1 MRRGISRAE
10 TYSLISEIRRIIPGI
25 ALRTSLMVGY
35 PGESEDDFRQ
45 LKNFVAETRFDRL
58 GVFIYSEEEGTYAA
72 ANEKDTVPGKIKE
85 ERFNELMELQRN
97 ISLEKNLQKVGQTM
111 KVIIDRQEGDHYI
124 GRTEYD
130 SPEVDNEVII
140 FAGHEKLV
148 TGEFCD
154 IVITGAEEYDLYA
167 GITGSKG
174 KK

>member
-1 MRRGISRAE
+1 
-10 TYSLISEIRRIIPGI
+10 
-25 ALRTSLMVGY
+25 MVGY

-45 LKNFVAETRFDRL
+45 LKNFVAEMRFDRL

-130 SPEVDNEVII
+130 SPEVDNEVLIRKTD
-140 FAGHEKLV
+140 EKLGIGHFYSV
-148 TGEFCD
+148 C
-154 IVITGAEEYDLYA
+154 ITGVENFDLY
-167 GITGSKG
+167 GEISH
-174 KK
+174 